1 MPPSSET
8 TFAWRPGQSRS
19 TAAATPSTVPDRIC
33 LNGPVKVE
41 KPALDAELSELRSKY
56 VPRGITS
63 AHPLVADR
71 AKGSELWAVNGR
83 SYVYFAGGIGVMNVG
98 HGHPRVMEAVRAQL
112 ERATHTSFQVVMY
125 ESYLR
130 LAERLCEAA
139 PMEGPTK
146 AIFFSTG
153 AEAVENAVKIAR
165 AYTGRPAVIS
175 FQGSFHGRTLL
186 ALSLTGTVSP
196 YKQDFG
202 PYATEVYQAPF
213 PYEYRGWSTEE
224 ALASL
229 HEMFESA
236 VPPQRVAAVIIEPV
250 LGEGGFVPAP
260 AHFLQELRAITAR
273 HGILL
278 IADEIQTG
286 FGRTGRFFAIEH
298 SGVAPD
304 LVTVAKSLAA
314 GFPLSGVVGR
324 AEVMDAPAPGG
335 LGGTFAGNPVGCAA
349 GVAVMDVMRDERLPG
364 RAARIG
370 SVIEERMRSWAA
382 EHDLVG
388 DVRVM
393 GAMAGMELVR
403 NRKDKTP
410 ADTETAR
417 ILTLARERGL
427 LLLRAGMHHNV
438 IRTLMPLTIP
448 DDQLLEGLDI
458 LGAALAEVAGVPER
472 SKT

>member
-1 MPPSSET
+1 MTQTLGDADE
-8 TFAWRPGQSRS
+8 
-19 TAAATPSTVPDRIC
+19 
-33 LNGPVKVE
+33 LK
-41 KPALDAELSELRSKY
+41 ALRERY
-56 VPRGITS
+56 IPRGVTT
-63 AHPLVADR
+63 AHPLVADH
-71 AKGSELWAVNGR
+71 AQGSELWDASGR
-83 SYVYFAGGIGVMNVG
+83 RYIDFVGGIGVMNVG
-98 HGHPRVMEAVRAQL
+98 HNHPRVMAAVREQL
-112 ERATHTSFQVVMY
+112 DRFTHTAFQVVMY

-130 LAERLCEAA
+130 LAERLCEVA
-139 PMEGPTK
+139 PGRGAKK

-165 AYTGRPAVIS
+165 AATGRSAIVS
-175 FQGSFHGRTLL
+175 FTGAFHGRTLL
-186 ALSLTGTVSP
+186 ALSLTGTVNP
-196 YKQDFG
+196 YKQNFG
-202 PYATEVYQAPF
+202 PYAAEVYQTPF
-213 PYEYRGWSTEE
+213 PYTYRGWTTEA
-224 ALASL
+224 ALAQLGELFASVV
-229 HEMFESA
+229 A
-236 VPPQRVAAVIIEPV
+236 PDRVAAIIIEPV
-250 LGEGGFVPAP
+250 LGEGGFIPAP
-260 AHFLQELRAITAR
+260 PDFLRQLRALTAR

-286 FGRTGRFFAIEH
+286 FGRTGKFFAIEH
-298 SGVAPD
+298 SDVEPD

-314 GFPLSGVVGR
+314 GFPLAAVVGR

-335 LGGTFAGNPVGCAA
+335 LGGTYAGNPVACAA
-349 GVAVMDVMRDERLPG
+349 GLAVMDVMRDERLPE

-382 EHDLVG
+382 EHELVG

-403 NRKDKTP
+403 DRKSKVP

-417 ILTLARERGL
+417 VLAVAREHGL
-427 LLLRAGMHHNV
+427 LLLRSGMHHNV

-458 LGAALAEVAGVPER
+458 LGSALAEVAGVPAR